1 LNRRLLTGIT
11 IAVVG
16 LGLIILG
23 IFAISRIVRQSFAPL
38 PAPTAIPEL
47 TTDVVVTTRDVALG
61 SVLSSE
67 DLEVVEMPVGTV
79 PRNALGDTELALGRI
94 TTVHLI
100 EGEMVLEHHLADPT
114 NIAHDV
120 GYVIGNDQ
128 VLMAFP
134 ADDLMSTINIL
145 QRGDVIDL
153 LVSSVQ
159 NIPVQEIGPDGEP
172 IEPAPGEEPQTE
184 DRLFTW
190 DVLQKIQISAV
201 VVEIINQEENAAQQA
216 GQNVAGQPQPTPLPQ
231 DVRVQAYLLALNPQD
246 ALILKNLIDSGAKFD
261 IVLRSPTSNEL
272 FGLTPVTSEYLI
284 EKFQLE
290 ISR

>member
-1 LNRRLLTGIT
+1 MNRRLLTGIT

-38 PAPTAIPEL
+38 PAPTAMPVL
-47 TTDVVVTTRDVALG
+47 TTQVVVTTRDIALG
-61 SVLSSE
+61 SVLKEE
-67 DLEVVEMPVGTV
+67 DLQLVEMSVGTV
-79 PRNALGDTELALGRI
+79 PRNALGDVELALGRI

-114 NIAHDV
+114 NISHDV

-159 NIPVQEIGPDGEP
+159 NVPVQEIGPNGEP
-172 IEPAPGEEPQTE
+172 IKTAPGEAQNTEP
-184 DRLFTW
+184 RLFTW
-190 DVLQKIQISAV
+190 DVLQKIQISAM
-201 VVEIINQEENAAQQA
+201 VVEIVTTDENAAQEA
-216 GQNVAGQPQPTPLPQ
+216 VPGRPQPTPSPK
-231 DVRVQAYLLALNPQD
+231 DVNVLAYLLALDPQD

-261 IVLRSPTSNEL
+261 LVLRSPTSNEL
-272 FGLTPVTSEYLI
+272 FEVVPVTSEYLI
-284 EKFQLE
+284 ERFQLE
-290 ISR
+290 VSR

>member
-1 LNRRLLTGIT
+1 MNRRLLTGIT

-23 IFAISRIVRQSFAPL
+23 VFAISRIVRQSFAPL
-38 PAPTAIPEL
+38 PAPTAEPIM
-47 TTDVVVTTRDVALG
+47 TTQVVVTTRDIALG
-61 SVLSSE
+61 SVLSE
-67 DLEVVEMPVGTV
+67 QDLQLVEMSVGTV
-79 PRNALGDTELALGRI
+79 PRNALGDVELALGRI
-94 TTVHLI
+94 TMVHLI

-114 NIAHDV
+114 NISHDV
-120 GYVIGNDQ
+120 GYIIGNDQ

-134 ADDLMSTINIL
+134 ADDLMSTIKIL

-159 NIPVQEIGPDGEP
+159 KVTVQEIGPNGEP
-172 IEPAPGEEPQTE
+172 VEPAPGEQEVQE
-184 DRLFTW
+184 SRLFTW

-201 VVEIINQEENAAQQA
+201 VVEIIATEENAAQGAVSGQA
-216 GQNVAGQPQPTPLPQ
+216 QPTPRPQ
-231 DVRVQAYLLALNPQD
+231 DIRVQAYLLALNPQD

-272 FGLTPVTSEYLI
+272 FGVVPVTSEYLI
-284 EKFQLE
+284 ERFQLE
-290 ISR
+290 VSR

>member
-23 IFAISRIVRQSFAPL
+23 VFAISRIVRQSFAPL

-47 TTDVVVTTRDVALG
+47 TTQVVVVTRDIALG
-61 SVLSSE
+61 SVLSE
-67 DLEVVEMPVGTV
+67 QDLQLVEMSVGTV
-79 PRNALGDTELALGRI
+79 PRNALGDVELALGRI
-94 TTVHLI
+94 TMVHLI

-114 NIAHDV
+114 NVNHDV
-120 GYVIGNDQ
+120 GYIITNDQ

-134 ADDLMSTINIL
+134 ATDLMSELNLL
-145 QRGDVIDL
+145 QRGDVVDL

-159 NIPVQEIGPDGEP
+159 NVPVQEIGPNGEP
-172 IEPAPGEEPQTE
+172 IQPEPGEAQNTEP
-184 DRLFTW
+184 RMFTW
-190 DVLQKIQISAV
+190 DVLEKIQISAI
-201 VVEIINQEENAAQQA
+201 VVEIIATEENQAQA
-216 GQNVAGQPQPTPLPQ
+216 VPGQPQPTPRPQ
-231 DVRVQAYLLALNPQD
+231 DVRVQAYLLALSPQD
-246 ALILKNLIDSGAKFD
+246 AAILKNLVDSGAKFD

-272 FGLTPVTSEYLI
+272 FGVVPVTSEYLI

-290 ISR
+290 VSR